1 MGVGLLIGIGVG
13 MGVGLLIGIG
23 VGNGSGVINWDR
35 CF

>member
-1 MGVGLLIGIGVG
+1 

-35 CF
+35 CWQWEWGY